1 MIISQRAWDQYIAA
15 LRKINDAAYQ
25 AMKDYIAIIKG
36 EYRKRQVSSLDDI
49 MSMRNKMKESKG
61 YKA

>member
-25 AMKDYIAIIKG
+25 AMKDYIDRYGFPADRLQQDAID
-36 EYRKRQVSSLDDI
+36 RKSVV
-49 MSMRNKMKESKG
+49 
-61 YKA
+61 

>member
-1 MIISQRAWDQYIAA
+1 MR
-15 LRKINDAAYQ
+15 
-25 AMKDYIAIIKG
+25 DYISIIQS
-36 EYRKRQVSSLDDI
+36 EHRKRSLSSMDDI